1 MSVEIDYVMIT
12 ALRADYKKQKIV
24 ITVECALGKD
34 VMSQMPQISTW
45 AAYDQPVSLSL
56 SKIQQEMP
64 WVPSGG
70 GGSIAEVKSLEN
82 SAA

>member
-34 VMSQMPQISTW
+34 VMSQMPEISRW

-56 SKIQQEMP
+56 SKIQEEMP

-70 GGSIAEVKSLEN
+70 GGSLDVKSSLDGGG
-82 SAA
+82 S